1 MSTFYT
7 VATLQIK
14 KFSNTKVSLRYEPK
28 HTVTCYFPVKTR
40 VIYHPIKLEINLE
53 PFFHQILRMNENFS
67 T

>member
-14 KFSNTKVSLRYEPK
+14 KFSNAKVSLRYEPK
-28 HTVTCYFPVKTR
+28 HTVTRYFPVKTR
-40 VIYHPIKLEINLE
+40 VIYHPIKLEIKLE
-53 PFFHQILRMNENFS
+53 PFFHQILRINTNFS